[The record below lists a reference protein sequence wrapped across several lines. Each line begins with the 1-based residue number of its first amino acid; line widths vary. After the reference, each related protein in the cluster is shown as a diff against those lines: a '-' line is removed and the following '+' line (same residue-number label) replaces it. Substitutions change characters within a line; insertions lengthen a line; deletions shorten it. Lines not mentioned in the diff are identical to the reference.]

1 MPSLFVG
8 WFNGS
13 SKICFFFQL
22 AKEITAFL
30 EAEPKR
36 KSPSSS
42 ATTTAALLLLWFSSA
57 KEEED
62 YRRRRLFFT
71 LLYLF
76 YFKRRMLNFN
86 HLQGGYFKLFHFE
99 ALLVH
104 C

>member
-42 ATTTAALLLLWFSSA
+42 AATTAAHLLLWFSSA

-62 YRRRRLFFT
+62 YRRR
-71 LLYLF
+71 
-76 YFKRRMLNFN
+76 
-86 HLQGGYFKLFHFE
+86 
-99 ALLVH
+99 
-104 C
+104 